1 MTILKKINTL
11 SIVLIAATIIGVG
24 LDFGFK
30 WYDYARGFHDGFTED
45 SRLEKKEATKTAE
58 VTEAQTDA
66 IAAEAEDIAAE
77 AAMSEAEAVKAGT
90 MSEAEAV
97 KAGTM
102 PEAEAL
108 EAGTMPE
115 AEAVESGKVTEADA
129 AAAMSEAL
137 EKSES
142 VAEEKS
148 ESEAGKK
155 DGEKRD
161 FGGLLGIVAVL
172 TLAIAL
178 LVAFVKLVLNYI
190 GVLGTVKRGEIFSE
204 DLERKTNHIGI
215 ELIIIYVA
223 EWGLTLLL
231 GIDVAQTPSFGVLCC
246 GVGMMIVAQIFA
258 LGRKMKEDQEF
269 MV

>member
-45 SRLEKKEATKTAE
+45 SRLEKKEAPKTAE
-58 VTEAQTDA
+58 VTETQTDA

-77 AAMSEAEAVKAGT
+77 AAMSEAEA
-90 MSEAEAV
+90 
-97 KAGTM
+97 
-102 PEAEAL
+102 L
-108 EAGTMPE
+108 EAGT
-115 AEAVESGKVTEADA
+115 VTEADA

-137 EKSES
+137 
-142 VAEEKS
+142 EKS

-215 ELIIIYVA
+215 ELVIIYVA

-258 LGRKMKEDQEF
+258 LGRKMKEDQEY

>member
-45 SRLEKKEATKTAE
+45 SRLEKKEAPKTAE
-58 VTEAQTDA
+58 VTETQTDA

-77 AAMSEAEAVKAGT
+77 AAMSEAEALEAGT

-97 KAGTM
+97 
-102 PEAEAL
+102 EA
-108 EAGTMPE
+108 
-115 AEAVESGKVTEADA
+115 GKVTEADA

-204 DLERKTNHIGI
+204 NLERRTNHIGI

-258 LGRKMKEDQEF
+258 LGRKMKEDQEY

>member
-58 VTEAQTDA
+58 MTEAQTDA

-77 AAMSEAEAVKAGT
+77 AAMSEAEAVK
-90 MSEAEAV
+90 
-97 KAGTM
+97 
-102 PEAEAL
+102 
-108 EAGTMPE
+108 AGTMPE

-258 LGRKMKEDQEF
+258 LGRKMKEDQEY

>member
-90 MSEAEAV
+90 M
-97 KAGTM
+97 
-102 PEAEAL
+102 PEAEAMG
-108 EAGTMPE
+108 AGT
-115 AEAVESGKVTEADA
+115 VTEADA

-258 LGRKMKEDQEF
+258 LGRKMKEDQEY

>member
-45 SRLEKKEATKTAE
+45 SRLEKKEAPKTAE
-58 VTEAQTDA
+58 VTKTQTDA

-77 AAMSEAEAVKAGT
+77 AAMSEAEAMEAGT
-90 MSEAEAV
+90 V
-97 KAGTM
+97 T
-102 PEAEAL
+102 EAEAL
-108 EAGTMPE
+108 GAGT
-115 AEAVESGKVTEADA
+115 VTEADA

-258 LGRKMKEDQEF
+258 LGRKMKEDQEY

>member
-45 SRLEKKEATKTAE
+45 SRLEKKEAPKTAE

-77 AAMSEAEAVKAGT
+77 AAMSEAEALEAGTMPEAETLEAGT

-97 KAGTM
+97 KAGT
-102 PEAEAL
+102 
-108 EAGTMPE
+108 
-115 AEAVESGKVTEADA
+115 VTEADA

-148 ESEAGKK
+148 ESEDGKK
-155 DGEKRD
+155 DEEKRD
-161 FGGLLGIVAVL
+161 FGGFLGILAVL

-190 GVLGTVKRGEIFSE
+190 GVLGTIKRGEIFSE

-258 LGRKMKEDQEF
+258 LGRKMKEDQEY

>member
-45 SRLEKKEATKTAE
+45 SRLEKQEAPKTAE

-90 MSEAEAV
+90 M
-97 KAGTM
+97 
-102 PEAEAL
+102 PEAETL
-108 EAGTMPE
+108 EA
-115 AEAVESGKVTEADA
+115 GKVTEADA

-258 LGRKMKEDQEF
+258 LGRKMKEDQEY

>member
-45 SRLEKKEATKTAE
+45 SRLEKKDSQTPAE
-58 VTEAQTDA
+58 ISEVQTDTA
-66 IAAEAEDIAAE
+66 G
-77 AAMSEAEAVKAGT
+77 AVND
-90 MSEAEAV
+90 MQ
-97 KAGTM
+97 
-102 PEAEAL
+102 
-108 EAGTMPE
+108 
-115 AEAVESGKVTEADA
+115 
-129 AAAMSEAL
+129 
-137 EKSES
+137 
-142 VAEEKS
+142 
-148 ESEAGKK
+148 EAGKK
-155 DGEKRD
+155 DGENRD
-161 FGGLLGIVAVL
+161 FGGFLGIVAVL

-178 LVAFVKLVLNYI
+178 LIAFVKLVLNYI
-190 GVLGTVKRGEIFSE
+190 GVLGTVKRGKIFSV
-204 DLERKTNHIGI
+204 DLERRTNHIGI

-258 LGRKMKEDQEF
+258 LGRKMKEDQEY

>member
-90 MSEAEAV
+90 MS
-97 KAGTM
+97 
-102 PEAEAL
+102 EAEAL

-258 LGRKMKEDQEF
+258 LGRKMKEDQEY

>member
-45 SRLEKKEATKTAE
+45 SRLEKKEAPKTAE
-58 VTEAQTDA
+58 VTETQTDA

-77 AAMSEAEAVKAGT
+77 AAMSEAEALEAGT

-97 KAGTM
+97 
-102 PEAEAL
+102 EA
-108 EAGTMPE
+108 
-115 AEAVESGKVTEADA
+115 GKVTEADA

-258 LGRKMKEDQEF
+258 LGRKMKEDQEY

>member
-45 SRLEKKEATKTAE
+45 SRLEKKEAPKTAE
-58 VTEAQTDA
+58 VTETQTDA

-77 AAMSEAEAVKAGT
+77 AAMSEAEA
-90 MSEAEAV
+90 
-97 KAGTM
+97 
-102 PEAEAL
+102 L
-108 EAGTMPE
+108 EAGT
-115 AEAVESGKVTEADA
+115 VTEADA

-137 EKSES
+137 
-142 VAEEKS
+142 EKS

-258 LGRKMKEDQEF
+258 LGRKMKEDQEY